1 MIGSI
6 GSGMI
11 CCARLTTSAFRES
24 EREEGREG
32 ESARERERARKCEYR

>member
-24 EREEGREG
+24 EREEGRG
-32 ESARERERARKCEYR
+32 RERARARESEKV